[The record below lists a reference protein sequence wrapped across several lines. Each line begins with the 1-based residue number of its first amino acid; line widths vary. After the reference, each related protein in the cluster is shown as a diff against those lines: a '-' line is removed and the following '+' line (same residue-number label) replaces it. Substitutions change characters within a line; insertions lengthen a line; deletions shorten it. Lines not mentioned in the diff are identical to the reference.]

1 MRGINNVK
9 NVSFDFENIALAPCG
24 ACGCVDVKPFDGDP
38 LLYADGDRL
47 NSIECQRCGNR
58 AGSVSVDEWAKQQA
72 LKRFNRFEALLGV
85 MAAAGC
91 DRGESIRRA
100 VEAMDDAEAHAGK
113 AMGGGESA

>member
-1 MRGINNVK
+1 MNNAK
-9 NVSFDFENIALAPCG
+9 NVSFEFENIVLAPCG
-24 ACGCVDVKPFDGDP
+24 DCGCVDLNIFDQMPQHYDH
-38 LLYADGDRL
+38 GDRL
-47 NSIECQRCGNR
+47 DHINCKRCGNHS
-58 AGSVSVDEWAKQQA
+58 GNVSVDEWAQQQS
-72 LKRFNRFEALLGV
+72 LKRFKRFEALLGV